1 MVITDSLTDKQL
13 LDKIYMAADA
23 YEKLL
28 GKKYLLVGHNKREP
42 YYWFE
47 CVFEKKNFMHLLG
60 IKSVKYGAERFF
72 DMCAEHNNCGGEG
85 VNISDCRTAYNHSR
99 KNVNMKCSCCA
110 DMLDIKASKYMK
122 IGNKDLINQY
132 VDFDYAYGNEATLGF
147 CVSESSFP
155 VTLLPKPIDN
165 YSTDKHRVILVFEKK
180 IGERIYGEP
189 VVEAKEGL
197 FEEVYSEFPDEL
209 RKMVI
214 KP

>member
-13 LDKIYMAADA
+13 LDKIYKAAAA

-28 GKKYLLVGHNKREP
+28 GKKYLLVGQNLNEP
-42 YYWFE
+42 FYWFE

-60 IKSVKYGAERFF
+60 IKSVCYGAERFF

-85 VNISDCRTAYNHSR
+85 INISDCRTAYNHSR
-99 KNVNMKCSCCA
+99 KNINMKCSCCA

-147 CVSESSFP
+147 CADENAFP
-155 VTLLPKPIDN
+155 VTLLPKSIDN
-165 YSTDKHRVILVFEKK
+165 YATNKHRVIFVFEKNV
-180 IGERIYGEP
+180 EEQIYREP
-189 VVEAKEGL
+189 IVEAKEGL
-197 FEEVYSEFPDEL
+197 LKKLYGEFPDEL
-209 RKMVI
+209 QKMVI